1 LYLFQ
6 LEVYSNYLRR
16 RVTQKRFIDRSTR
29 WRTYLTSDIE
39 RECDFM
45 IFNDGFGTFED
56 LMEHWWMI
64 YTMTDK
70 YVYFVRIPADQILSI
85 GSVDRL
91 AEFYHT
97 AADRLAR
104 MDSSAFK
111 NAVSSTIPPS
121 KGLLDYLTAA
131 AFFGTC
137 V

>member
-1 LYLFQ
+1 FRLYQ
-6 LEVYSNYLRR
+6 
-16 RVTQKRFIDRSTR
+16 
-29 WRTYLTSDIE
+29 SDIE

-121 KGLLDYLTAA
+121 KGRVVMLHSPPCCGGSLLGGMLRSIDQTQRRLLVH
-131 AFFGTC
+131 G
-137 V
+137 